1 MREMRNTASLSRHV
15 QRDGHKGESV
25 EQQNFKFRVP
35 KSEPARRKNVRRA
48 RRRMIRRIRVATFL
62 LLLFVSVMGGF
73 ISLAKDNRR
82 EACDGGNASSSSR
95 LSDGNVSDGTLSDHD
110 ALDNGTLDNGTLN
123 SEPSQYYK
131 TIIIRPGE
139 TLWNIAETYCTSDK
153 TLTDYIDAIKKMNH
167 LKGDTIYA
175 GERILV
181 ICQNLDS

>member
-15 QRDGHKGESV
+15 QRDGHRGESAGR
-25 EQQNFKFRVP
+25 QNFKFRVP

-82 EACDGGNASSSSR
+82 EAYDGRSASSSSS
-95 LSDGNVSDGTLSDHD
+95 LSDGSVSDHD
-110 ALDNGTLDNGTLN
+110 ALDNDTLDNGTLN
-123 SEPSQYYK
+123 GEPSKYYK

-153 TLTDYIDAIKKMNH
+153 TLTDYIDVIKKINH

-181 ICQNLDS
+181 ICQNLDSMD